1 MIDTIYIENELCNN
15 VITENIVK
23 RVKPKNI
30 ILCEN
35 YKEVFN
41 KKSQNFKLQ
50 KKKPSLILAKKRNN
64 FLLEVPKK
72 QTIGGDKN
80 FYFSQILN
88 CIYDCRYCFLQ
99 GMFYSASYVIFVYY
113 EDFLSEI

>member
-15 VITENIVK
+15 VIAENIVK

-50 KKKPSLILAKKRNN
+50 KKNHH
-64 FLLEVPKK
+64 
-72 QTIGGDKN
+72 
-80 FYFSQILN
+80 
-88 CIYDCRYCFLQ
+88 
-99 GMFYSASYVIFVYY
+99 
-113 EDFLSEI
+113 